1 MIKAGIEKILE
12 LAKVERFRVGEREYI
27 TANGSTSPIRPPIQK
42 SFQVGSLVAI
52 SDYLVLN
59 PDALNLAAVVVH
71 VASPVQV
78 SLMSPALNPWL
89 DRHSYLEAK
98 STPRAFPFGRP
109 MDVESF
115 IVSLQTF
122 FVPTETTKALQKLVS
137 SLSDQSAVEYTDD
150 GIGQQV
156 TAKTGIARLGTVDVP
171 NPVRLA
177 PYRTFHEVEQ
187 PVSAFV
193 FRISKG
199 GNQGPLC
206 VLHEADGGNWEQEAV
221 EAIRGWLA
229 EKLPAGTVILA

>member
-12 LAKVERFRVGEREYI
+12 LAKVERFLVGEREYI
-27 TANGSTSPIRPPIQK
+27 TANGTTTAIRPPVQK
-42 SFQVGSLVAI
+42 SFQVGSLTAI
-52 SDYLVLN
+52 ANYFSKN
-59 PDALNLAAVVVH
+59 PDGLHLADIIVH
-71 VASPVQV
+71 VESPVKV
-78 SLMSPALNPWL
+78 RLMSSVVLPWI
-89 DRHSYLEAK
+89 DRHAYLDAESSPK
-98 STPRAFPFGRP
+98 AFPFGRP
-109 MDVESF
+109 MDVENF

-137 SLSDQSAVEYTDD
+137 SLSDQSAVDYTDD

-156 TAKTGIARLGTVDVP
+156 TAKTGIARVGTVDVP

-177 PYRTFHEVEQ
+177 PYRTFHEIAQ
-187 PVSAFV
+187 PESAFV
-193 FRISKG
+193 FRISK